1 MRFAFL
7 IIMHKLT
14 WTAIYLAVA
23 MLVLAGLVWITSQAK
38 AATTTRQAIP
48 SIRPQ
53 PARKP
58 VKRCLQAITT
68 QRFLISPDGKM
79 TYAGGF
85 TMWTACE

>member
-7 IIMHKLT
+7 ILMHKLT
-14 WTAIYLAVA
+14 LTAIYLAVA
-23 MLVLAGLVWITSQAK
+23 LLVLAGLIYIDSQAN
-38 AATTTRQAIP
+38 AATSLDQAIP

-53 PARKP
+53 PAKKP
-58 VKRCLQAITT
+58 VNRCLQAITT
-68 QRFLISPDGKM
+68 QRFMVGPDGKM